1 MEELNDLFDHGL
13 QLDLEDNPKQTP
25 VDTNTDDDLF
35 LSESI
40 EKEITG
46 NPVLD
51 NLLKAKGITDGKIKI
66 IDEDESETEVNFS
79 DLSVEEQLEIL
90 NESASTEDDNFDESE
105 VELIN
110 YMREK
115 NLSVED
121 FLELYKQEIIA
132 SLEESTTQNYEIDA
146 YDDSELFMLDL
157 KNKYNLTDEE
167 LEKELE
173 KELQDE
179 NLFKKKIDKIR
190 AEYKELEDQQ
200 KQIQQAEFEASQKQR
215 YEDFANTMVD
225 VATKTSEFHGIE
237 LEDNEKNEVLSFI
250 LDLDENGTSNF
261 YKTLN
266 NPTKLYEAAWF
277 LKYGK
282 DAFNALSGAYE
293 AEINKLKKDNKPRVV
308 VKNKNTSTNT
318 NSIHDIF

>member
-1 MEELNDLFDHGL
+1 MIMEEFDDLFD
-13 QLDLEDNPKQTP
+13 DNLEPSDDIIDDQIIKSNDNDDFFESSSKNKTSS
-25 VDTNTDDDLF
+25 VIDDL
-35 LSESI
+35 LSI
-40 EKEITG
+40 
-46 NPVLD
+46 
-51 NLLKAKGITDGKIKI
+51 KGITDGKIKVI
-66 IDEDESETEVNFS
+66 KEDQSEEEIDFYSLTK
-79 DLSVEEQLEIL
+79 EEQIEIL
-90 NESASTEDDNFDESE
+90 NSSDLDHDYELEDDEI
-105 VELIN
+105 ELIN
-110 YMREK
+110 ELRSKGVSWKDYLEQIK
-115 NLSVED
+115 SSVTPIE
-121 FLELYKQEIIA
+121 A
-132 SLEESTTQNYEIDA
+132 SYEIDSF
-146 YDDSELFMLDL
+146 DDQELFLLDL
-157 KNKYNLTDEE
+157 KHKYDLTNEE

-190 AEYKELEDQQ
+190 AEYKELEDQL

>member
-1 MEELNDLFDHGL
+1 MIMEEFDDLFD
-13 QLDLEDNPKQTP
+13 DNLEPSDDIIDDQIIKSNDNDDFFESSSKNKTSS
-25 VDTNTDDDLF
+25 VIDDL
-35 LSESI
+35 LSI
-40 EKEITG
+40 
-46 NPVLD
+46 
-51 NLLKAKGITDGKIKI
+51 KGITDGKIKVI
-66 IDEDESETEVNFS
+66 KEDQSEEEIDFYSLTK
-79 DLSVEEQLEIL
+79 EEQIEIL
-90 NESASTEDDNFDESE
+90 NSSDLDHDYELEDDEI
-105 VELIN
+105 ELIN
-110 YMREK
+110 ELRSKGVSWKDYLEQIK
-115 NLSVED
+115 SSVTPIE
-121 FLELYKQEIIA
+121 A
-132 SLEESTTQNYEIDA
+132 SYEIDSF
-146 YDDSELFMLDL
+146 DDQELFLLDL
-157 KNKYNLTDEE
+157 KHKYDLTNEE

-293 AEINKLKKDNKPRVV
+293 AEIARLKKGDRRQVV
-308 VKNKNTSTNT
+308 VQRNNKEI
-318 NSIHDIF
+318 NSIHDLNFKID

>member
-1 MEELNDLFDHGL
+1 MIMEEFDDLFD
-13 QLDLEDNPKQTP
+13 DNLEPNDDIIDDQIIKSNDNDDFFESSSKNKTSS
-25 VDTNTDDDLF
+25 VIDDL
-35 LSESI
+35 LSI
-40 EKEITG
+40 
-46 NPVLD
+46 
-51 NLLKAKGITDGKIKI
+51 KGITDGKIKVI
-66 IDEDESETEVNFS
+66 KEDQSEEEIDFYSLTK
-79 DLSVEEQLEIL
+79 EEQIEIL
-90 NESASTEDDNFDESE
+90 NSSDLDHDYELEDDEI
-105 VELIN
+105 ELIN
-110 YMREK
+110 ELRSKGVSWKDYLEQIK
-115 NLSVED
+115 SSVTPIE
-121 FLELYKQEIIA
+121 A
-132 SLEESTTQNYEIDA
+132 SYEIDSF
-146 YDDSELFMLDL
+146 DDQELFLLDL
-157 KNKYNLTDEE
+157 KHKYDLTNEE

-282 DAFNALSGAYE
+282 DAFNALAGAYE

>member
-1 MEELNDLFDHGL
+1 MIMEEFDDLFD
-13 QLDLEDNPKQTP
+13 DNLEPSDDIIDDQIIKSNDNDDFFESSSKNKTSS
-25 VDTNTDDDLF
+25 VIDDL
-35 LSESI
+35 LSI
-40 EKEITG
+40 
-46 NPVLD
+46 
-51 NLLKAKGITDGKIKI
+51 KGITDGKIKVI
-66 IDEDESETEVNFS
+66 KEDQSEEEIDFYSLTK
-79 DLSVEEQLEIL
+79 EEQIEIL
-90 NESASTEDDNFDESE
+90 NSSDLDHDYELEDDEI
-105 VELIN
+105 ELIN
-110 YMREK
+110 ELRSKGVSWKDYLEQIK
-115 NLSVED
+115 SSVTPIE
-121 FLELYKQEIIA
+121 A
-132 SLEESTTQNYEIDA
+132 SYEIDSF
-146 YDDSELFMLDL
+146 DDQELFLLDL
-157 KNKYNLTDEE
+157 KHKYDLTNEE

-293 AEINKLKKDNKPRVV
+293 AEINKLKKDSKPRVV

>member
-1 MEELNDLFDHGL
+1 
-13 QLDLEDNPKQTP
+13 
-25 VDTNTDDDLF
+25 
-35 LSESI
+35 
-40 EKEITG
+40 
-46 NPVLD
+46 
-51 NLLKAKGITDGKIKI
+51 
-66 IDEDESETEVNFS
+66 
-79 DLSVEEQLEIL
+79 
-90 NESASTEDDNFDESE
+90 
-105 VELIN
+105 
-110 YMREK
+110 
-115 NLSVED
+115 
-121 FLELYKQEIIA
+121 
-132 SLEESTTQNYEIDA
+132 
-146 YDDSELFMLDL
+146 
-157 KNKYNLTDEE
+157 
-167 LEKELE
+167 
-173 KELQDE
+173 
-179 NLFKKKIDKIR
+179 
-190 AEYKELEDQQ
+190 
-200 KQIQQAEFEASQKQR
+200 
-215 YEDFANTMVD
+215 MVD

>member
-1 MEELNDLFDHGL
+1 MIMEEFDDLFD
-13 QLDLEDNPKQTP
+13 DNLEPSDDIIDDQIIKSNDNDDFFESSSKNKTSLFI
-25 VDTNTDDDLF
+25 DDL
-35 LSESI
+35 LSI
-40 EKEITG
+40 
-46 NPVLD
+46 
-51 NLLKAKGITDGKIKI
+51 KGITDGKIKVI
-66 IDEDESETEVNFS
+66 KEDQSEEEIDFYS
-79 DLSVEEQLEIL
+79 LSKEEQLEIL
-90 NESASTEDDNFDESE
+90 NSSDLDHDYELEDDEI
-105 VELIN
+105 ELIN
-110 YMREK
+110 ELRSKGVSWKDYLEQIK
-115 NLSVED
+115 SSVTPIE
-121 FLELYKQEIIA
+121 A
-132 SLEESTTQNYEIDA
+132 SYEIDSF
-146 YDDSELFMLDL
+146 DDQELFLLDL
-157 KNKYNLTDEE
+157 KHKYDLTNEE

-293 AEINKLKKDNKPRVV
+293 AEINKLKKDSKPRVV

>member
-1 MEELNDLFDHGL
+1 MIMEEFDDLFD
-13 QLDLEDNPKQTP
+13 DNLEPSDDIIDDQIIKSNDNDDFFESSSKNKTSS
-25 VDTNTDDDLF
+25 VIDDL
-35 LSESI
+35 LSI
-40 EKEITG
+40 
-46 NPVLD
+46 
-51 NLLKAKGITDGKIKI
+51 KGITDGKIKVI
-66 IDEDESETEVNFS
+66 KEDQSEEEIDFYSLTK
-79 DLSVEEQLEIL
+79 EEQIEIL
-90 NESASTEDDNFDESE
+90 NSSDLDHDYELEDDEI
-105 VELIN
+105 ELIN
-110 YMREK
+110 ELRSKGVSWKDYLEQIK
-115 NLSVED
+115 SSVTPIE
-121 FLELYKQEIIA
+121 A
-132 SLEESTTQNYEIDA
+132 SYEIDSF
-146 YDDSELFMLDL
+146 DDQELFLLDL
-157 KNKYNLTDEE
+157 KHKYDLTNEE

-225 VATKTSEFHGIE
+225 VATKTSEFNGIE

>member
-1 MEELNDLFDHGL
+1 MIMEEFDDLFD
-13 QLDLEDNPKQTP
+13 DNLEPSDDIIDDQIIKSNDNDDFFESSSKNKTSS
-25 VDTNTDDDLF
+25 VIDDL
-35 LSESI
+35 LSI
-40 EKEITG
+40 
-46 NPVLD
+46 
-51 NLLKAKGITDGKIKI
+51 KGITDGKIKVI
-66 IDEDESETEVNFS
+66 KEDQSEEEIDFYSLTK
-79 DLSVEEQLEIL
+79 EEQIEIL
-90 NESASTEDDNFDESE
+90 NSSDLDHDYELEDDEI
-105 VELIN
+105 ELIN
-110 YMREK
+110 ELRSKGVSWKDYLEQIK
-115 NLSVED
+115 SSVTPIE
-121 FLELYKQEIIA
+121 A
-132 SLEESTTQNYEIDA
+132 SYEIDSF
-146 YDDSELFMLDL
+146 DDQELFLLDL
-157 KNKYNLTDEE
+157 KHKYDLTNEE

-200 KQIQQAEFEASQKQR
+200 KQIQQAEFETSQKQR

>member
-1 MEELNDLFDHGL
+1 MIMEEFDDLFD
-13 QLDLEDNPKQTP
+13 DNLEPSDDIIDDQIIKSNDNDDFFESSSKNKTSS
-25 VDTNTDDDLF
+25 VIDDL
-35 LSESI
+35 LSI
-40 EKEITG
+40 
-46 NPVLD
+46 
-51 NLLKAKGITDGKIKI
+51 KGITDGKIKVI
-66 IDEDESETEVNFS
+66 KEDQSEEEIDFYSLTK
-79 DLSVEEQLEIL
+79 EEQIEIL
-90 NESASTEDDNFDESE
+90 NSSDLDHDYELEDDEI
-105 VELIN
+105 ELIN
-110 YMREK
+110 ELRSKGVSWKDYLEQIK
-115 NLSVED
+115 SSVTPIE
-121 FLELYKQEIIA
+121 A
-132 SLEESTTQNYEIDA
+132 SYEIDSF
-146 YDDSELFMLDL
+146 DDQELFLLDL
-157 KNKYNLTDEE
+157 KHKYDLTNEE

-282 DAFNALSGAYE
+282 DAFNALAGAYE

>member
-1 MEELNDLFDHGL
+1 MIMEEFDDLFD
-13 QLDLEDNPKQTP
+13 DNLGPSDDIIDDQIIKSNDNDDFFESSSKNKTSS
-25 VDTNTDDDLF
+25 VIDDL
-35 LSESI
+35 LSI
-40 EKEITG
+40 
-46 NPVLD
+46 
-51 NLLKAKGITDGKIKI
+51 KGITDGKIKVI
-66 IDEDESETEVNFS
+66 KEDQSEEEIDFYSLTK
-79 DLSVEEQLEIL
+79 EEQIEIL
-90 NESASTEDDNFDESE
+90 NSSDLDHDYELEDDEI
-105 VELIN
+105 ELIN
-110 YMREK
+110 ELRSKGVSWKDYLEQIK
-115 NLSVED
+115 SSVTPIE
-121 FLELYKQEIIA
+121 A
-132 SLEESTTQNYEIDA
+132 SYEIDSF
-146 YDDSELFMLDL
+146 DDQELFLLDL
-157 KNKYNLTDEE
+157 KHKYDLTNEE

>member
-1 MEELNDLFDHGL
+1 MIMEEFDDLFD
-13 QLDLEDNPKQTP
+13 DNLEPSD
-25 VDTNTDDDLF
+25 DITDDQIIKSNDNDDFFESSSKNKTSSVIDDL
-35 LSESI
+35 LSI
-40 EKEITG
+40 
-46 NPVLD
+46 
-51 NLLKAKGITDGKIKI
+51 KGITDGKIKVI
-66 IDEDESETEVNFS
+66 KEDQSEEEIDFYSLTK
-79 DLSVEEQLEIL
+79 EEQIEIL
-90 NESASTEDDNFDESE
+90 NSSDLDHDYELEDDEI
-105 VELIN
+105 ELIN
-110 YMREK
+110 ELRSKGVSWKDYLEQIK
-115 NLSVED
+115 SSVTPIE
-121 FLELYKQEIIA
+121 A
-132 SLEESTTQNYEIDA
+132 SYEIDSF
-146 YDDSELFMLDL
+146 DDQELFLLDL
-157 KNKYNLTDEE
+157 KHKYDLTNEE

-237 LEDNEKNEVLSFI
+237 LEDTEKNEVLSFI

>member
-1 MEELNDLFDHGL
+1 MIMEEFDDLFD
-13 QLDLEDNPKQTP
+13 DNLEPSDDIIDDQIIKSNDNDDFFESSSKNKTSS
-25 VDTNTDDDLF
+25 VIDDL
-35 LSESI
+35 LSI
-40 EKEITG
+40 
-46 NPVLD
+46 
-51 NLLKAKGITDGKIKI
+51 KGITDGKIKVI
-66 IDEDESETEVNFS
+66 KEDQSEEEIDFYSLTK
-79 DLSVEEQLEIL
+79 EEQIEIL
-90 NESASTEDDNFDESE
+90 NSSDLDHDYELEDDEI
-105 VELIN
+105 ELIN
-110 YMREK
+110 ELRSKGVSWKDYLEQIK
-115 NLSVED
+115 SSVTPIE
-121 FLELYKQEIIA
+121 A
-132 SLEESTTQNYEIDA
+132 SYEIDSF
-146 YDDSELFMLDL
+146 DDQELFLLDL
-157 KNKYNLTDEE
+157 KHKYDLTNEE

-266 NPTKLYEAAWF
+266 NPTKLYEVAWF

>member
-1 MEELNDLFDHGL
+1 MIMEEFDDLFD
-13 QLDLEDNPKQTP
+13 DNLGPSDDIIDDQIIKSNDNDDFFESSSKNKTSS
-25 VDTNTDDDLF
+25 VIDDL
-35 LSESI
+35 LSI
-40 EKEITG
+40 
-46 NPVLD
+46 
-51 NLLKAKGITDGKIKI
+51 KGITDGKIKVI
-66 IDEDESETEVNFS
+66 KEDQSEEEIDFYSLTK
-79 DLSVEEQLEIL
+79 EEQIEIL
-90 NESASTEDDNFDESE
+90 NSSDLDHDYDLEDDEI
-105 VELIN
+105 ELIN
-110 YMREK
+110 ELRSKGVSWKDYLEQIK
-115 NLSVED
+115 SSVTPIE
-121 FLELYKQEIIA
+121 A
-132 SLEESTTQNYEIDA
+132 SYEIDSF
-146 YDDSELFMLDL
+146 DDQELFLLDL
-157 KNKYNLTDEE
+157 KHKYDLTNEE

>member
-1 MEELNDLFDHGL
+1 MIMEEFDDLFD
-13 QLDLEDNPKQTP
+13 DNLEPSDDIIDDQIIKSNDNDDFFESSSKNKTSS
-25 VDTNTDDDLF
+25 VIDDL
-35 LSESI
+35 LSI
-40 EKEITG
+40 
-46 NPVLD
+46 
-51 NLLKAKGITDGKIKI
+51 KGITDGKIKVI
-66 IDEDESETEVNFS
+66 KEDQSEEEIDFYSLTK
-79 DLSVEEQLEIL
+79 EEQIEIL
-90 NESASTEDDNFDESE
+90 NSSDLDHDYELEDDEI
-105 VELIN
+105 ELIN
-110 YMREK
+110 ELRSKGVSWKDYLEQIK
-115 NLSVED
+115 SSVTPIE
-121 FLELYKQEIIA
+121 A
-132 SLEESTTQNYEIDA
+132 SYEIDSF
-146 YDDSELFMLDL
+146 DDQELFLLDL
-157 KNKYNLTDEE
+157 KHKYDLTNEE